1 MNDMNELLVRMSKLE
16 SENRKMKWVAAGLMM
31 ALAILGLLVL
41 HQMKKRDKIEVS
53 ELIVKDTSGAVIARL
68 GEDRHGTC
76 LDLTVRS
83 GASKA
88 ELCVD
93 KFYGANLDLRNRNP
107 ETAASLSAGQKS
119 YEGGDRSVPGLHI
132 EGANG
137 QNRLSV
143 NVGSEAELFLGRSE
157 GDSAVVLSGGQEAA
171 VRIVG
176 KDGKTAWSVPH

>member
-1 MNDMNELLVRMSKLE
+1 MSEMNELLVRMSKLE
-16 SENRKMKWVAAGLMM
+16 SENRKMKWVAALLMM

-41 HQMKKRDKIEVS
+41 HRVNKRDKVEVS

-68 GEDRHGTC
+68 GEDGHGTC

-83 GASKA
+83 GASRA

-93 KFYGANLDLRNRNP
+93 KFYGANPDLRNRNP
-107 ETAASLSAGQKS
+107 ETDASLSAGQKL
-119 YEGGDRSVPGLHI
+119 YEGGDRFVPGLHI
-132 EGANG
+132 EGENG

-157 GDSAVVLSGGQEAA
+157 GDNAVVLSGGHEAA

-176 KDGKTAWSVPH
+176 KDGKTAWRAPH